1 LAVLATAG
9 TAFAQST
16 VTLSGGIGTQYSRTT
31 VANNKAS
38 LNNADAGSTNFA
50 LSATEDLGGG
60 LKATVYMQQRFNS
73 VTGANGNSPLT
84 TSGTDYRGV
93 QNINVG
99 LSGAF
104 GTVNIGRIA
113 TGSLSGFD
121 AFGGYNEGYAYANKG
136 SARLDR
142 TILYT
147 SPTISGFSVNV
158 ATTNTTGTLKEYSY
172 VRATYTNGPLSLGVL
187 SDEIGGVASGT
198 TAGGLAGDKNLSI
211 GGSYDLGM
219 AKVLV
224 LNGKNTPLGGTS
236 TSNTSIGVQVPMG
249 AMTFKA
255 SFRSGDANNQSAVGV
270 DYALSKRTGL
280 YAAAVSDSGTVAVP
294 TQSAF
299 RLGITHSF

>member
-1 LAVLATAG
+1 MAVLATAG

-73 VTGANGNSPLT
+73 VTGANGNSAIASTP
-84 TSGTDYRGV
+84 RGV

-104 GTVNIGRIA
+104 GTVNIGRIV

-136 SARLDR
+136 SARLDN